1 MQTVMLC
8 KQVLVLNQN
17 FEPISVCGVKRA
29 IVMLYLGK
37 AEMIETADSLMLRS
51 QSTVIPVPSVIRLG
65 FYVRVPVKR
74 IMLTRK
80 NIIKRDGGR
89 CQYCGKKKA
98 QMTVDHVVPKI
109 YGGADTWEN
118 LVCACLECNNR
129 KGHSTPEQIGLVL
142 FRKPRRPNHIT
153 FIQQFVGVSDHRW
166 RQYLFMD

>member
-1 MQTVMLC
+1 MLY

-37 AEMIETADSLMLRS
+37 AEIIETADSLMLRS

-65 FYVRVPVKR
+65 FYVKVPVKR

-89 CQYCGKKKA
+89 CQYCGKKRP
-98 QMTVDHVVPKI
+98 QMTVDHVIPKI
-109 YGGADTWEN
+109 YGGVDTWEN

-129 KGHSTPEQIGLVL
+129 KGHNTPEQIGLAL
-142 FRKPRRPNHIT
+142 IRKPRRPNHIT